1 MKLAIFDL
9 DDTLFDSTGQLAGS
23 DEIDDIKLIS
33 PFTDVFSTL
42 KDLKDKKIKTALVTY
57 GYENVQ
63 NEKVKALKVSE
74 YFDDII
80 ICKEPDKKFDAFKD
94 LAKKYPI
101 DGTKNIFIIG
111 DRIDREIMFGNML
124 GMVTIRY
131 DFGKYKNLKP
141 EIDTQIPHYT
151 INSLMEISKIL

>member
-1 MKLAIFDL
+1 MRLAIFDL

-23 DEIDDIKLIS
+23 DEIEDIKLIS
-33 PFTDVFSTL
+33 PFTDALPTL

-63 NEKVKALKVSE
+63 NEKLKALKVNE

-80 ICKEPDKKFDAFKD
+80 ICKEPGKKFDAFKD
-94 LAKKYPI
+94 LAEKYPI
-101 DGTKNIFIIG
+101 DDIKDIFVIG

-131 DFGKYKNLKP
+131 HFGKYKNLEP
-141 EIDTQIPHYT
+141 EIDTQIPHHT
-151 INSLMEISKIL
+151 INSLMEISKII

>member
-80 ICKEPDKKFDAFKD
+80 ICKEPE
-94 LAKKYPI
+94 YPI